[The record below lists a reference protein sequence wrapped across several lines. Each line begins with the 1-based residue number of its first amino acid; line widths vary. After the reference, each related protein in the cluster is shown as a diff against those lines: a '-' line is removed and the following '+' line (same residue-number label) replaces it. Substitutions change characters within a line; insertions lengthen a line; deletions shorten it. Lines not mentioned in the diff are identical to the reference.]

1 MEKYKIHKDQNIN
14 SLIQIMAMR
23 GGKKAKHLQQIRNEQ
38 LYQHNSILK
47 ANIME
52 KDEYVHEVLKSDQV
66 NARDLS
72 RDLS

>member
-23 GGKKAKHLQQIRNEQ
+23 GGKKAKNIQQIRNEQ

-52 KDEYVHEVLKSDQV
+52 RDEYVHEVLKSD
-66 NARDLS
+66 
-72 RDLS
+72 